1 MARFCHGDQSLY
13 YLVRGRGEWLLLIH
27 GLGSSGADWA
37 MQVAA
42 LERRF
47 RLIVPDL
54 PGCGHSGSLSADC
67 SIAGFAGSLWALLDH
82 LEVEQ
87 ANIAGFSLGGAVALE
102 MALQRPDSVPRLALI
117 NSLASYRVDHWRKWL
132 EARVSSAMVSLLGM
146 QLAGRLFAARLFPHP
161 WQQAIRERAARV
173 VGAVP
178 PRTYLGL
185 MQALERWSA
194 TDRLGG
200 ITSRTMIIAAEHDF
214 VPLADTQLLAS
225 RLRADLVM
233 IYGSH
238 HGTPF
243 DSVKATNAS
252 LLALLTDQALSP
264 AARWACDEAT
274 LMQPLAFD
282 GSLAE
287 EHALGA

>member
-1 MARFCHGDQSLY
+1 MARFCHGEQSLY

-42 LERRF
+42 LEGRF

-54 PGCGHSGSLSADC
+54 PGCGHSGLLSADC
-67 SIAGFAGSLWALLDH
+67 GIAEFAESLWALLDH
-82 LEVEQ
+82 LGVERP
-87 ANIAGFSLGGAVALE
+87 NIAGFSLGGAVALE

-117 NSLASYRVDHWRKWL
+117 NSLASYRIDHWRKWL
-132 EARVSSAMVSLLGM
+132 EARVSSALVSLLGM
-146 QLAGRLFAARLFPHP
+146 RIAGRLFAARLFPHP
-161 WQQAIRERAARV
+161 WQQSIRERAASV

-178 PRTYLGL
+178 ARSYLGL
-185 MQALERWSA
+185 MKALEKWSA

-200 ITSRTMIIAAEHDF
+200 VTSRTMMIAAEHDF
-214 VPLADTQLLAS
+214 VPLADTQLLAFH
-225 RLRADLVM
+225 LRADLVM
-233 IYGSH
+233 IRGSH

-243 DSVKATNAS
+243 DSVKATNAN
-252 LLALLTDQALSP
+252 LLALFSDQPLPTD
-264 AARWACDEAT
+264 ARWSCDEPQPA
-274 LMQPLAFD
+274 QPLAFD

-287 EHALGA
+287 EHALGY